1 MSIDRIYEQLTQ
13 LTLSV
18 DLLEQSIVQQEA
30 DALLAAQQAVEQAKA
45 APAARPATPNPAGQ
59 IDMFG
64 EWTTGGKA
72 ANVNTASAL
81 AKKLD
86 SAIENVQWL
95 LKQAEA

>member
-13 LTLSV
+13 LTLAV
-18 DLLEQSIVQQEA
+18 DLLEQTLAQKEMEA
-30 DALLAAQQAVEQAKA
+30 LQAAQQAKA
-45 APAARPATPNPAGQ
+45 APPPRATAPQAAAGQ

-64 EWTTGGKA
+64 EWTAGGKA

-86 SAIENVQWL
+86 NAIENVQWL

>member
-1 MSIDRIYEQLTQ
+1 VSIDRIYEQLTQ
-13 LTLSV
+13 LTLTV
-18 DLLEQSIVQQEA
+18 DLLEQTIAQKEVELAQ
-30 DALLAAQQAVEQAKA
+30 AAQQAKA
-45 APAARPATPNPAGQ
+45 APPTRAAAPQQAGQ

-64 EWTTGGKA
+64 EWTAGGKA

>member
-1 MSIDRIYEQLTQ
+1 MSIDRIYEQLSELTQ
-13 LTLSV
+13 TV
-18 DLLEQSIVQQEA
+18 DLLEQIIVQKEA
-30 DALLAAQQAVEQAKA
+30 EALEAAQQAKMAPPARPA
-45 APAARPATPNPAGQ
+45 APAPAGQ

-95 LKQAEA
+95 LKQQAGA

>member
-1 MSIDRIYEQLTQ
+1 MSIDRIYEQFTE
-13 LTLSV
+13 LTLVV
-18 DLLEQSIVQQEA
+18 DLLEQTIAQKEVELQQ
-30 DALLAAQQAVEQAKA
+30 AAQQAKA
-45 APAARPATPNPAGQ
+45 APPARAAAPQPAGQ

>member
-13 LTLSV
+13 LTLTV
-18 DLLEQSIVQQEA
+18 DLLEQTIAQKEEE
-30 DALLAAQQAVEQAKA
+30 LQQAALQAKA
-45 APAARPATPNPAGQ
+45 APPARPATPAQAGQ

>member
-1 MSIDRIYEQLTQ
+1 MSIDRIYEQLSE
-13 LTLSV
+13 LTLVV
-18 DLLEQSIVQQEA
+18 DLLEQTIAQKEIELQQ
-30 DALLAAQQAVEQAKA
+30 AAQQAKA
-45 APAARPATPNPAGQ
+45 APPARAAAPQAAGQ

>member
-1 MSIDRIYEQLTQ
+1 VSIDRIYEQLSE
-13 LTLSV
+13 LTLVV
-18 DLLEQSIVQQEA
+18 DLLEQTIAQKEIELQQ
-30 DALLAAQQAVEQAKA
+30 AAQQAKA
-45 APAARPATPNPAGQ
+45 APPARAAAPQTAGQ

-64 EWTTGGKA
+64 EWTAGGKA